1 MIMKVYTIKDTLGS
15 FGAPLTFTDE
25 ANAKRTFAAIIR
37 RKKEQEYTEGK
48 YFNLYEIGTY
58 DTEHGTIVGYP
69 ESQQKLIMEGES
81 FDEQKN

>member
-1 MIMKVYTIKDTLGS
+1 M
-15 FGAPLTFTDE
+15 FGV
-25 ANAKRTFAAIIR
+25 IR
-37 RKKEQEYTEGK
+37 RKKEQEYTDGK